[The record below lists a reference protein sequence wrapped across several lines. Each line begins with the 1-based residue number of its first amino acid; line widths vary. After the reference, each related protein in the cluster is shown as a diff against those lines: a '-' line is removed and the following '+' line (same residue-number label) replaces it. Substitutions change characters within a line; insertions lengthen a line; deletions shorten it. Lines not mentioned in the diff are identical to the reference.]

1 MRIKAAPSFIR
12 QANKVLKRNSR
23 LKNKFKQAIE
33 KLINDPFEPSLKTHK
48 LKGDLK
54 EFWSCS
60 VNYETR
66 LRFKI
71 IEDAIELMDIGPH
84 DEVY

>member
-12 QANKVLKRNSR
+12 QANKVLKRIPR
-23 LKNKFKQAIE
+23 LKEKFKQTIE
-33 KLINDPFEPSLKTHK
+33 KLINDPFDPSLKTHK

-60 VNYETR
+60 VTHETR

>member
-1 MRIKAAPSFIR
+1 MRINAAPSFIR
-12 QANKVLKRNSR
+12 QANKVLKRNPR
-23 LKNKFKQAIE
+23 LKEKFRQTIE
-33 KLINDPFEPSLKTHK
+33 KLVDDPFSPSLKTHK
-48 LKGDLK
+48 LKGDLR

-60 VNYETR
+60 VSHEIR

-71 IEDAIELMDIGPH
+71 KEGAIELMDIGPH

>member
-1 MRIKAAPSFIR
+1 MRIKAAPSFLR

-23 LKNKFKQAIE
+23 LKNKFKLTIE

-60 VNYETR
+60 VTHETR

-71 IEDAIELMDIGPH
+71 TEDAIELMDIGPH

>member
-1 MRIKAAPSFIR
+1 LR
-12 QANKVLKRNSR
+12 
-23 LKNKFKQAIE
+23 
-33 KLINDPFEPSLKTHK
+33 THK

-54 EFWSCS
+54 EFWPCS
-60 VNYETR
+60 VTHATR